1 VTTFVDTSAMY
12 ALLDDD
18 DLNHG
23 VADETFRFLFQGEPL
38 LTHSH
43 VVIESAA
50 VVQRR
55 LGSAAV
61 RDLFDRLLPLI
72 EVMWVDEALHRTAVT
87 ALLAAEKRQIS
98 LVDRTSFQVMRTHG
112 IDRVFT
118 FDGDFAQ
125 QGFEPVPLAQSPG
138 SAISR

>member
-1 VTTFVDTSAMY
+1 MTTFVDTSAMY
-12 ALLDDD
+12 ALLDDA
-18 DLNHG
+18 DLNHDA
-23 VADETFRFLFQGEPL
+23 ADETFRFLFQGEPL
-38 LTHSH
+38 LTHSY

-72 EVMWVDEALHRTAVT
+72 EVMWVDEALHATAVT
-87 ALLAAEKRQIS
+87 SLLAAQKRQIS
-98 LVDRTSFQVMRTHG
+98 LVDWTSFQVMRTQG

-125 QGFEPVPLAQSPG
+125 QGFEPVPLPQSPEP
-138 SAISR
+138 AISR

>member
-1 VTTFVDTSAMY
+1 MTTFVDTSAMY
-12 ALLDDD
+12 ALLDDA
-18 DLNHG
+18 DLNHDA
-23 VADETFRFLFQGEPL
+23 ADETFRFLFQGEPL
-38 LTHSH
+38 LTHSY

-72 EVMWVDEALHRTAVT
+72 EVMWVDEALHATAVT
-87 ALLAAEKRQIS
+87 SLLAAQKRQIS
-98 LVDRTSFQVMRTHG
+98 LVDWTSFQVMRTQG

-125 QGFEPVPLAQSPG
+125 QGFEPVPLRQSPEP
-138 SAISR
+138 AISR